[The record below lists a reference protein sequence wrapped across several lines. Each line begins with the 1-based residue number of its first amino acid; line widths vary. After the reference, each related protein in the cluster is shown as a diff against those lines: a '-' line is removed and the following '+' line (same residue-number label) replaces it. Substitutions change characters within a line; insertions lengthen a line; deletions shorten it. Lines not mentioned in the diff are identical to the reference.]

1 MASSSNQIT
10 DNLVQKLSG
19 SSISSV
25 KKALAVVAKLTKR
38 SNEANLFREKGGLSK
53 LIALLER
60 PNNSIIDMAMS
71 AIANC
76 SMFEENKK
84 QVSCIYRIYIYCFL

>member
-1 MASSSNQIT
+1 MASSCQIT
-10 DNLVQKLSG
+10 DNLVKKLSS

-25 KKALAVVAKLTKR
+25 KKALATVAKLTKR
-38 SNEANLFREKGGLSK
+38 SNEADLFREKGGLNK
-53 LIALLER
+53 LLALLKR

-76 SMFEENKK
+76 SMFKESKNEVNF
-84 QVSCIYRIYIYCFL
+84 SL

>member
-1 MASSSNQIT
+1 MASSNQIT
-10 DNLVQKLSG
+10 DILVQKLSS

-25 KKALAVVAKLTKR
+25 KKALAIVAKLTKR

-60 PNNSIIDMAMS
+60 PNNSIIDMTMS

-76 SMFEENKK
+76 AMFEENKK
-84 QVSCIYRIYIYCFL
+84 QVNFIH